1 MKLKTGKYTLTEIT
15 APDGYEVAEK
25 VEFEVKNTG
34 EIQKVTMYD
43 KPKDETID
51 LTGKKKDSTTP
62 GYSSGGIASVIAQS
76 VKTGDYNRYLPAL
89 YLILAGIAG
98 LAGVIVGKKK
108 RKLTFNIKI
117 NIYAQKRTAHA

>member
-108 RKLTFNIKI
+108 RK
-117 NIYAQKRTAHA
+117 QE